1 MKKIFL
7 LFCTLFLFTS
17 NVFAASI
24 NVQEESGIYHI
35 ILSGNSIKKQIQFV
49 STVGL
54 KTNKEIHDLTKSK
67 LTINTGFFDPMNQK
81 TISYIVN
88 KGVIIEDPYTNEN
101 IFTNPILR
109 QNLSKIINRSEFRIL
124 DCGGK
129 FKYSITSHNTP
140 VEFGCNIETSAQG
153 GPQLLPE
160 LRLEE
165 EFFILK
171 DDEGN
176 IKRQSAS
183 VLDKTARTIIGLKGD
198 DVHILIITNKNPKT
212 IFEARDLCKSL
223 GLHYA
228 MAFDGGSSTSFDY
241 KDIHITSIQKFNE
254 DTGRRLKSFM
264 IIK

>member
-88 KGVIIEDPYTNEN
+88 KGVIIEYLNFP
-101 IFTNPILR
+101 
-109 QNLSKIINRSEFRIL
+109 
-124 DCGGK
+124 
-129 FKYSITSHNTP
+129 
-140 VEFGCNIETSAQG
+140 
-153 GPQLLPE
+153 PQSNMRNS
-160 LRLEE
+160 LRLI
-165 EFFILK
+165 ILLK
-171 DDEGN
+171 FCLN
-176 IKRQSAS
+176 IGFVK
-183 VLDKTARTIIGLKGD
+183 
-198 DVHILIITNKNPKT
+198 
-212 IFEARDLCKSL
+212 IFSFV
-223 GLHYA
+223 Y
-228 MAFDGGSSTSFDY
+228 GSSI
-241 KDIHITSIQKFNE
+241 IHLLNSDVI
-254 DTGRRLKSFM
+254 
-264 IIK
+264 